1 MREETAVPMSRTQVY
16 LTVEEKN
23 ELSRVSAETGRTQSD
38 LIREALDRYLGEQV
52 ASTRLERLRSA
63 KGIWKDREDTRP
75 LFAKLRRELDRR
87 AAR

>member
-1 MREETAVPMSRTQVY
+1 MSRTQVY
-16 LTVEEKN
+16 LTMEEKN